1 MRCLRR
7 IFFAACLALAGLVP
21 AHAASVLVVVSEPR
35 GVYMEFADAIKT
47 ELQRGNQHEVNVID
61 SDLLATRG
69 GFDPQ
74 LVLAVGGKAVNT
86 VLGREIRTPVLL
98 TLIPRS
104 SYDKLPAARRDDRRI
119 SAVFVDQ
126 PPNRYLDLVKA
137 ALPNIDRIGL
147 LAGRDSRE
155 HVARLSA
162 VARERKLRP
171 MTEPVNTDADIY
183 PALQR
188 MFSEGGAAL
197 LATPDTSVFN
207 SQTIPNIILSTY
219 RFRVPVVGFSP
230 AYVRSGALVAIYSTP
245 AQLATQSSDIA
256 RGILNGGQ
264 VPLVQ
269 YPRIYSIGIN
279 NVAARSL
286 GFDLDTEAVIRERME
301 RMERST
307 P

>member
-1 MRCLRR
+1 
-7 IFFAACLALAGLVP
+7 
-21 AHAASVLVVVSEPR
+21 
-35 GVYMEFADAIKT
+35 MEFADAIKA
-47 ELQRGNQHEVNVID
+47 ELQRGNQHEVSVID

-74 LVLAVGGKAVNT
+74 LVLAVGGKAVDT

-171 MTEPVNTDADIY
+171 MTEPINSDADIY

-188 MFSEGGAAL
+188 MFSEGGAL

-245 AQLATQSSDIA
+245 AQLATQSSEIA
-256 RGILNGGQ
+256 RSILNGGQ
-264 VPLVQ
+264 VPPVQ

-286 GFDLDTEAVIRERME
+286 GFDLDPEAVIHERME
-301 RMERST
+301 RLERST